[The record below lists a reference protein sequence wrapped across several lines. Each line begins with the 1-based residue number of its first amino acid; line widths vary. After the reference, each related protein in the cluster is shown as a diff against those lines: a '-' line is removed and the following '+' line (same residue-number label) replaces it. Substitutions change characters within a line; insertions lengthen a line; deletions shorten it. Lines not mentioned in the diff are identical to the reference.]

1 MSAANV
7 FPTYLECDG
16 AIVIPILTKRS
27 VVYFFFTI
35 SQMLM
40 LALQAKVLYIFFLT
54 PSLW

>member
-40 LALQAKVLYIFFLT
+40 LALQAKVLYIFF
-54 PSLW
+54 